1 MTEAQTTKRERPVGP
16 IMRPVPAI
24 AYRPEDAAAL
34 IGLSR
39 PTIFRLIRRGAIR
52 VKREGKSVLITHRDL
67 EAYVEGLPYEDRG
80 TAS

>member
-1 MTEAQTTKRERPVGP
+1 MPEAQTTKRERPAGP
-16 IMRPVPAI
+16 VPRPIPAI

-34 IGLSR
+34 IGLSH
-39 PTIFRLIRRGAIR
+39 PTIFRLIKRGAIK

-80 TAS
+80 TAQ

>member
-1 MTEAQTTKRERPVGP
+1 MSEAQTTKRERLTGPVP
-16 IMRPVPAI
+16 RPVPAL

-39 PTIFRLIRRGAIR
+39 PTIFRLIKRGAIR

-67 EAYVEGLPYEDRG
+67 EAYVDALPYEDRG
-80 TAS
+80 PTQ